1 MSKLGMHIQAATP
14 HRRKRYTT
22 LRSFMVLLGMIAGLA
37 AAFAF
42 AVLLFAIFITLTTE
56 VY

>member
-22 LRSFMVLLGMIAGLA
+22 LRSFMVLLGIIACLA

-56 VY
+56 V

>member
-14 HRRKRYTT
+14 RPRKRYTT

>member
-14 HRRKRYTT
+14 RRRKRYTT
-22 LRSFMVLLGMIAGLA
+22 LRSFLCLIGISLGVLA
-37 AAFAF
+37 ACLL
-42 AVLLFAIFITLTTE
+42 AVLVFVILITLTTE